1 MKKFRIVTIAIAVFM
16 VTTMNLRAQE
26 NTNGSFFVDISA
38 LPQGV
43 YLLRVIGFDSEYN
56 NIQKVILL

>member
-56 NIQKVILL
+56 NIQKIILL

>member
-1 MKKFRIVTIAIAVFM
+1 MYYAEA
-16 VTTMNLRAQE
+16 
-26 NTNGSFFVDISA
+26 NGAESLFVDISA

-56 NIQKVILL
+56 NIQKIILL